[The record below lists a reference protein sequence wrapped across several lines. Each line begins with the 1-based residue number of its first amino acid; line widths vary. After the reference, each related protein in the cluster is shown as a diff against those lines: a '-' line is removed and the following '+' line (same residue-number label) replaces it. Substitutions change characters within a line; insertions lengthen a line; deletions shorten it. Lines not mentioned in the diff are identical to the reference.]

1 MSKRKGDNYVAYK
14 SMGGDKQTYEPDDK
28 EITINNL
35 GELDLFLNDSMN
47 KLCVLYV
54 YAKWC
59 APCKVIGPKYFELS
73 KHETTKGVNLKKLD
87 GENEICDQRG
97 IRKIFN
103 AFPTFL
109 FFKNGKVVD
118 KVVGADLD
126 SIVAKI
132 IKHK

>member
-1 MSKRKGDNYVAYK
+1 MSKRKGDNYVSYK
-14 SMGGDKQTYEPDDK
+14 SMGGDKQIYESNDK
-28 EITINNL
+28 DIILDKL
-35 GELDLFLNDSMN
+35 GELDLFLNDSSN
-47 KLCVLYV
+47 KLCVLYI

-59 APCKVIGPKYFELS
+59 GPCKVIGPKFYELS

-87 GENEICDQRG
+87 GENDIFDERG
-97 IRKIFN
+97 IKKLFN

-109 FFKNGKVVD
+109 FFKNGRVID
-118 KVVGADLD
+118 KFVGADMD